1 MQGKLPKVIGVLCP
15 YAFKFNNEA
24 TKYSK
29 KVRNSLFC
37 RKAFLVCFISCLW
50 LLSLNILSLF
60 VLGNCIKKI
69 IIRIAYF
76 RPRLIFFQGKPSY
89 RNCLRVPLLR
99 LYITYHNILLRFA
112 KIHSNQTKRHKF

>member
-29 KVRNSLFC
+29 RVRNSLFC

-76 RPRLIFFQGKPSY
+76 RPRLIFFSGKTKLQKLFKSAITTAIHY
-89 RNCLRVPLLR
+89 LSQYFTAFCENPL
-99 LYITYHNILLRFA
+99 
-112 KIHSNQTKRHKF
+112 K